1 MWRRMAKEPTK
12 EVLLWAGSPEPAA
25 LNALAQRLRGAVAE
39 GQPLVIDLTE
49 ATTPSAAAVQLLLSA
64 AASGA
69 AFLLRRPSR
78 AFVDG
83 FNMLG
88 LFAALMAMP
97 SAGDLVVYGIDAL
110 GGHVSF
116 LDEIGAHAGPSPEE
130 LHTFVVAPVAAPLP
144 ERVDHPIQLYQILV
158 GYQSPSTEPVPA
170 A

>member
-1 MWRRMAKEPTK
+1 MAKEPTK

-25 LNALAQRLRGAVAE
+25 LNALAQRLRGAAAE
-39 GQPLVIDLTE
+39 GQPLVIDLSE

-97 SAGDLVVYGIDAL
+97 MEEE
-110 GGHVSF
+110 
-116 LDEIGAHAGPSPEE
+116 DEDPRG
-130 LHTFVVAPVAAPLP
+130 
-144 ERVDHPIQLYQILV
+144 
-158 GYQSPSTEPVPA
+158 
-170 A
+170 